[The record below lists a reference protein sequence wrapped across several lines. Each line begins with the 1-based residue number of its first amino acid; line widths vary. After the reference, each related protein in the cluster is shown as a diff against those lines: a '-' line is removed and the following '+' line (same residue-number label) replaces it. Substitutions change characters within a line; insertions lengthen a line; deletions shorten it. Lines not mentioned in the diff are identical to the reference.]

1 MVTGCWFRT
10 TRRMRG
16 RASEDSGVNLNDLN
30 STLIDWIWLLT
41 ACFSQIDV
49 SWIHVDP
56 HLRPLRICT
65 PEHSARSWG
74 HWTCLRPHLVQWLSS
89 RYTEDRLNFGSPT
102 SSNSLPSAVV
112 GVELQRADGSKNQKI
127 QKLGDLCRLVYVI
140 WDGSSPRMWWR
151 HLQGQVAPIHFGF
164 GGSGYNMLQWPARTA
179 IRSSS
184 SDSESEIKMD
194 WIWFNAVCMMFFE
207 AVNQQQQQ
215 CYSKAEEERARGF
228 SGGSGKA
235 EGISWRQLCQPTCS
249 SSHLFFRVVS
259 GWHGDV
265 S

>member
-1 MVTGCWFRT
+1 MIWIQ
-10 TRRMRG
+10 
-16 RASEDSGVNLNDLN
+16 
-30 STLIDWIWLLT
+30 LIDWIWLLT

-164 GGSGYNMLQWPARTA
+164 GGGDYNMLQWPARTA
-179 IRSSS
+179 IRSIS
-184 SDSESEIKMD
+184 SDSAWCFLKLWTSSS
-194 WIWFNAVCMMFFE
+194 NATAKLRKKELE
-207 AVNQQQQQ
+207 ALVEEAERQ
-215 CYSKAEEERARGF
+215 KASA
-228 SGGSGKA
+228 
-235 EGISWRQLCQPTCS
+235 GISWRQLCQPTC
-249 SSHLFFRVVS
+249 SHLFFRVVS